1 MPQSLFFLLDG
12 KTPVQVRTWDE
23 WAEPFKRLNRVVAES
38 VIGDARVSTVFL
50 GIDHSYDDGPA
61 VLFETLVDGG
71 VLDELEWRY
80 HTWEDAEAGHQRVCA
95 LLGAK

>member
-1 MPQSLFFLLDG
+1 MSQSLFFLLDG
-12 KTPVQVRTWDE
+12 KTPVRVHTWDE
-23 WAEPFKRLNRVVAES
+23 WVEPFQRQNRVVAES

-50 GIDHSYDDGPA
+50 GINHSGNDNSP

-71 VLDELEWRY
+71 VLDELMWRY